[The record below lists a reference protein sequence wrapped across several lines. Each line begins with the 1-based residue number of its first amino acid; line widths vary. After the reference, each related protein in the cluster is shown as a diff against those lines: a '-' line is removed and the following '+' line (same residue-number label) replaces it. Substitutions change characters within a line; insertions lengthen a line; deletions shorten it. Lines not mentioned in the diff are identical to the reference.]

1 MLRSVFDRS
10 FLFCV
15 MSGVVKVAMQ
25 GYEGCFHQ
33 LAARRFF
40 GEDVEAMACA
50 TFGDVTRCVGQ
61 GSVDAGIMAIE
72 NSIAGS
78 IMPNYGLLEGGAYRI
93 TGEVLLH
100 IRQHLM
106 ALPGVRLDE
115 IEEVHSHPMALLQ
128 CVDFLEGQGRRLRLV
143 ETEDTA
149 LSARRVSLAGERH
162 VAAIA
167 GSLAAELF
175 GLDIVAADIHTVKDN
190 YTRFLVI
197 CRADKAER
205 VDGADKASLYFKVP
219 HRQGSL
225 VAVLRCFDEQ
235 GLNMSKLLSCPIPA
249 DPFTYLFH
257 ADVEFGDEADFDKA
271 VVAAR
276 RLTDELCVCGVY
288 KKGRFVE

>member
-1 MLRSVFDRS
+1 
-10 FLFCV
+10 
-15 MSGVVKVAMQ
+15 MS
-25 GYEGCFHQ
+25 
-33 LAARRFF
+33 
-40 GEDVEAMACA
+40 
-50 TFGDVTRCVGQ
+50 

-149 LSARRVSLAGERH
+149 LSARRVSLAEERH

-167 GSLAAELF
+167 GSL
-175 GLDIVAADIHTVKDN
+175 
-190 YTRFLVI
+190 
-197 CRADKAER
+197 AER
-205 VDGADKASLYFKVP
+205 VDGADKASLYFMVP
-219 HRQGSL
+219 HRQGAL